1 MSLYKSGQNFLIK
14 SLKDRYSYNFTFKGI
29 PIIQYPQDLIALQMI
44 TWSIKPDLIIDIGI
58 AKGGSLLYHASNL
71 HLLKR
76 SLKSKKKFKV
86 LGVELCLR
94 KKNKQNIIK
103 DDLFEYID
111 IIEGGSTSE
120 ETKLK
125 VKNYSKNF
133 KKIMVILDSN
143 HTHDHVLHELEFYSK
158 LVSKNSYCIVLDTII
173 EILPKNYYKNRPWDK
188 GNNPYTAVTQFLK
201 KNKNFIVDKKIEQNL
216 IITAGIKGYLKKVRK

>member
-1 MSLYKSGQNFLIK
+1 MSLYKFGQNFLIR

-29 PIIQYPQDLIALQMI
+29 PIIQYPQDLIALQML
-44 TWSIKPDLIIDIGI
+44 TWSVKPDLIIDIGI

-86 LGVELCLR
+86 LGVEISLR

-111 IIEGGSTSE
+111 IIEGSSISE

-125 VKNYSKNF
+125 VKKYSKNF

-143 HTHDHVLHELEFYSK
+143 HTHNHVLSELEFYSK

-173 EILPKNYYKNRPWDK
+173 EMLPKNFYKNRPWDK
-188 GNNPYTAVTQFLK
+188 GNNPYTAVTEFLK
-201 KNKNFIVDKKIEQNL
+201 KNKKFIVDKKIEQNL
-216 IITAGIKGYLKKVRK
+216 IITAGIKGYLKRVR